1 MRLVVKEEIM
11 LHRRGK
17 SKTGVDQIVKTEAE
31 IRIWDLN
38 LVNLDGFEVRLEIL
52 NLIVGTDE
60 EQ

>member
-1 MRLVVKEEIM
+1 MRTVVKEEIM

-38 LVNLDGFEVRLEIL
+38 LVKLDGLEVRLEI
-52 NLIVGTDE
+52 
-60 EQ
+60 